1 MGEVVATG
9 RRRRAPFRP
18 AAGNT
23 VRILLLLLLAAFF
36 GVPLIW
42 MLLAPSKLDGQLITL
57 PPLSFGDLAN
67 YARAWDH
74 LLSFKNGQVL
84 VWAWNS
90 VWYTGAAMVIGLVIS
105 IPAGYA
111 LATAQ
116 FRGRRPILWLTLIAL
131 IVPTSA
137 LVLPLFLE
145 LNLVGLVGT
154 PWAVILPTAFF
165 PFGVYLAYVFYA
177 TSIPRDLLAA
187 GRVDGC
193 SEWQLFL
200 RVCLPLSKT
209 LIGLL
214 TFLSFTANWNNYFL
228 PYVMLSDDKSYTLAV
243 GLQALVVGTPMVSMS
258 AIQGTDT
265 LLKRPEGALMGL
277 LMVLPLTL
285 VFIAAQRYVVEG
297 ALTGSIKE

>member
-1 MGEVVATG
+1 MSLAIT
-9 RRRRAPFRP
+9 RRRRNPRRYVP
-18 AAGNT
+18 SVGGST
-23 VRILLLLLLAAFF
+23 RVVLLVLLALFF

-42 MLLAPSKLDGQLITL
+42 LGIAPSKLNNQFVTL
-57 PPLSFGDLAN
+57 PPLSFGELAN
-67 YARAWDH
+67 YLQAWDH
-74 LLSFKNGQVL
+74 LISFNDGQIL
-84 VWAWNS
+84 IWGWNS

-145 LNLVGLVGT
+145 LNLFGLVGSS
-154 PWAVILPTAFF
+154 WSVILPTAFF

-177 TSIPRDLLAA
+177 TSIPKDLLAA

-193 SEWQLFL
+193 SEWQLF
-200 RVCLPLSKT
+200 RFVCLPLSKT

-228 PYVMLSDDKSYTLAV
+228 PYVMLNDDQNYTLAV
-243 GLQALVVGTPMVSMS
+243 GLQALVTGTPMVSMS

-285 VFIAAQRYVVEG
+285 VFIASQRYVIRG

>member
-1 MGEVVATG
+1 MSQTDSQG
-9 RRRRAPFRP
+9 RRRSRP
-18 AAGNT
+18 SVGASSR
-23 VRILLLLLLAAFF
+23 VVLLGVLAVFF
-36 GVPLIW
+36 GVPLLWLAI
-42 MLLAPSKLDGQLITL
+42 APSKLHNEFVTLPALAFGEASNYLRAWGHLVEFNDGQI
-57 PPLSFGDLAN
+57 
-67 YARAWDH
+67 
-74 LLSFKNGQVL
+74 L

-90 VWYTGAAMVIGLVIS
+90 VWYTAAAMVIGLIIS

-111 LATAQ
+111 LATAE
-116 FRGRRPILWLTLIAL
+116 FRGRRVILWLTLIAL
-131 IVPTSA
+131 IVPASA

-145 LNLVGLVGT
+145 LSLIGLVGS

-193 SEWQLFL
+193 SEWQLF
-200 RVCLPLSKT
+200 RYVCLPISKT

-228 PYVMLSDDKSYTLAV
+228 PFVMLNDDQTYTLAV
-243 GLQALVVGTPMVSMS
+243 GLQSLVTGTSMVSMS
-258 AIQGTDT
+258 AIRGTSSVM
-265 LLKRPEGALMGL
+265 KSPEGALMGL

-285 VFIAAQRYVVEG
+285 VFILSQRYVIRG

>member
-1 MGEVVATG
+1 MSEAVPRSPRNPRRHLPSVGGSTRVV
-9 RRRRAPFRP
+9 
-18 AAGNT
+18 
-23 VRILLLLLLAAFF
+23 LLVLLAVFF
-36 GVPLIW
+36 GVPLLWLAI
-42 MLLAPSKLDGQLITL
+42 APSKLAPQFVTQ
-57 PPLSFGDLAN
+57 PPLSFGDIGN
-67 YARAWDH
+67 YVRAWDH
-74 LLSFKNGQVL
+74 LIGFKDGQIL
-84 VWAWNS
+84 LWAWNS
-90 VWYTGAAMVIGLVIS
+90 VWYTAAAMVIGLVIS

-116 FRGRRPILWLTLIAL
+116 FRGRRLLLWLTLIAL

-145 LNLVGLVGT
+145 LSLIGLVGS
-154 PWAVILPTAFF
+154 PWSVILPTAFF

-177 TSIPRDLLAA
+177 TSIPKDLLAA

-193 SEWQLFL
+193 SEWQLF
-200 RVCLPLSKT
+200 RHVCLPISKT

-228 PYVMLSDDKSYTLAV
+228 PYVMLNDDQTYTLAV
-243 GLQALVVGTPMVSMS
+243 GLQSLVTGTSMVSMS
-258 AIQGTDT
+258 AIRGTSS
-265 LLKRPEGALMGL
+265 LLKSPEGALMGL

-285 VFIAAQRYVVEG
+285 VFIVSQRYVIRG

>member
-1 MGEVVATG
+1 MTAGVAVARRKRVAKLPSAGGWG
-9 RRRRAPFRP
+9 RI
-18 AAGNT
+18 
-23 VRILLLLLLAAFF
+23 ILLTLLAIFF
-36 GVPLIW
+36 GVPLLW
-42 MLLAPSKLDGQLITL
+42 MLVAPSKLDGQFVSV

-67 YARAWDH
+67 YLRAWDH
-74 LLSFKNGQVL
+74 LVSFKHGQIL

-90 VWYTGAAMVIGLVIS
+90 VWYTTASMLIGLVIS

-111 LATAQ
+111 LATAV
-116 FRGRRPILWLTLIAL
+116 FRGRRLILWLTLIAL

-145 LNLVGLVGT
+145 LNLVGLVGS

-193 SEWQLFL
+193 SEWQLF
-200 RVCLPLSKT
+200 RQVCLPLSKT

-243 GLQALVVGTPMVSMS
+243 GLQALVVGTPMVSLS

-285 VFIAAQRYVVEG
+285 VFLAAQRYVVQG